1 MAMTEEAT
9 KTSVILPFIRAL
21 GFDVFSLDEVVPEFT
36 ADVGT
41 KKGEKVDF
49 AIKINGNIVIL
60 IEAKPISMSLG
71 TNQHSQLYRYFAVTD
86 ARIGLLTNGKEFQF
100 YSDTEQKNL
109 ERGKNYDVNFD
120 IANHEAFFMEGED
133 SLMRYLYKRINISK
147 EAVESKLSLNAML
160 GFQVNFDGKVQ
171 QVYSISKVGFGIDE
185 QLISELGKVNFVP
198 ASQGSLPYRSEV
210 VLEIPINSKQI
221 SEFNTGTGE

>member
-1 MAMTEEAT
+1 MFSQSC
-9 KTSVILPFIRAL
+9 KTLLV
-21 GFDVFSLDEVVPEFT
+21 
-36 ADVGT
+36 
-41 KKGEKVDF
+41 
-49 AIKINGNIVIL
+49 
-60 IEAKPISMSLG
+60 
-71 TNQHSQLYRYFAVTD
+71 
-86 ARIGLLTNGKEFQF
+86 LLTFISVTAIAQTNASGYKAKN
-100 YSDTEQKNL
+100 SDTEQKIQ

-133 SLMRYLYKRINISK
+133 SLMRYLYKQINLSK
-147 EAVESKLSLNAML
+147 EALDSKLSLNAML

-185 QLISELGKVNFVP
+185 QLISELAKVNFVP
-198 ASQGSLPYRSEV
+198 ASQGNMPYRSEV